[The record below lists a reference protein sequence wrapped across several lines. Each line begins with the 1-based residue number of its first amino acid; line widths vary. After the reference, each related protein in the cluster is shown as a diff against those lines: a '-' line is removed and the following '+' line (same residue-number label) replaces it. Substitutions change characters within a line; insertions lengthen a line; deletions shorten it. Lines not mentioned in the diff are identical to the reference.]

1 MSDINRIEWIDSLKG
16 FGVLAVMFY
25 HHVGISGLL
34 KDYLISFN
42 VPLFFI
48 VYGYLFSCK
57 KYNIFVLFKK
67 IAYPYFLFS
76 IISIVVWLVIN
87 RENQSADDINNIF
100 LGVAYG
106 VGSHP
111 WLSFNIALWFLPCL
125 FVSSLIFN
133 EIKIHIIRKFY
144 LFLPAIFLSAV
155 ACNLI
160 PFRLPWGIDIAPMA
174 ILFIMIGYIIRQ
186 NNFDKFLSSRS
197 ILDILIVTALISYL
211 VISIN
216 GHVGMSY
223 RNYGN
228 SFLFV
233 LGALSGTLFF
243 YTISKFYSGLLS
255 VVGRH
260 SLILFA
266 MHLPIYSL
274 INLIF
279 IDLLKLQ
286 IDLYQPYIAAV
297 YVALTTSLLVSLSIY
312 SKKYFQSLIKNKAK
326 RSFNSV

>member
-1 MSDINRIEWIDSLKG
+1 MYG
-16 FGVLAVMFY
+16 
-25 HHVGISGLL
+25 
-34 KDYLISFN
+34 YLISFE
-42 VPLFFI
+42 
-48 VYGYLFSCK
+48 

-67 IAYPYFLFS
+67 IVYPYFLFS
-76 IISIVVWLVIN
+76 IISIIVWLVIT

-125 FVSSLIFN
+125 FVSGLIFN
-133 EIKIHIIRKFY
+133 EIKIHIIRRFY
-144 LFLPAIFLSAV
+144 LFLPAIFLLAI

-160 PFRLPWGIDIAPMA
+160 PFRLPWGLDVAPMA
-174 ILFIMIGYIIRQ
+174 ILFITIGYVIRQ
-186 NNFDKFLSSRS
+186 NDFDKFLSSRS
-197 ILDILIVTALISYL
+197 VFDILIVTTLISYL
-211 VISIN
+211 VVSIN

-233 LGALSGTLFF
+233 LGALSGTLFL
-243 YTISKFYSGLLS
+243 YSISRFYSGLLS

-266 MHLPIYSL
+266 MHLPIYFL
-274 INLIF
+274 MNVIL
-279 IDLLKLQ
+279 IDLLKFKV
-286 IDLYQPYIAAV
+286 DLYQPYIAIV
-297 YVALTTSLLVSLSIY
+297 YVALTTFLLVSLSIY
-312 SKKYFQSLIKNKAK
+312 SKKHFQSLIKNKAK
-326 RSFNSV
+326 SLFDSIQ